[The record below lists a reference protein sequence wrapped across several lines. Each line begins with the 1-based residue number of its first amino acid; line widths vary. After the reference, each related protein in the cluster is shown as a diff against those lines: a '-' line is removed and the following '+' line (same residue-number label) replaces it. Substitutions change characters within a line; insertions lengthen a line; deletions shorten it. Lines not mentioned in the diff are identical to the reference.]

1 MSSRSYAYSSNHS
14 RGSRQYQTPNLAVT
28 EASFQSLQ
36 LSDTSLTPTY
46 STSDRYSSR
55 GSYGQETLHPTYLT
69 PGYDAVSFASSSP
82 SGSYLGSQ
90 RGTSPLAGL
99 EQDPG
104 NFFDTAAS
112 NYGRAD
118 MSSYSSYGTPVPSSY
133 HGQDYA
139 YAGGDASSRRSM
151 SSPIGPHIL
160 PSSVWDAF
168 GMEDRDIARQR
179 RRRLSESRRL
189 AKARMRRTKLPT
201 IVEPDMSSIGESMG
215 LSIDFLA
222 APSTS
227 SSYDIGGSSGYP
239 RTSSTSSAP
248 YLSGVAGSSN
258 PYGSSYSS
266 SYGVG
271 DLGTHSL
278 YPR

>member
-1 MSSRSYAYSSNHS
+1 
-14 RGSRQYQTPNLAVT
+14 
-28 EASFQSLQ
+28 
-36 LSDTSLTPTY
+36 
-46 STSDRYSSR
+46 
-55 GSYGQETLHPTYLT
+55 
-69 PGYDAVSFASSSP
+69 
-82 SGSYLGSQ
+82 
-90 RGTSPLAGL
+90 
-99 EQDPG
+99 
-104 NFFDTAAS
+104 
-112 NYGRAD
+112 
-118 MSSYSSYGTPVPSSY
+118 
-133 HGQDYA
+133 
-139 YAGGDASSRRSM
+139 M

-189 AKARMRRTKLPT
+189 GKVRMRRTKLPT
-201 IVEPDMSSIGESMG
+201 IVEPEMSSIGESMG

-222 APSTS
+222 APATS
-227 SSYDIGGSSGYP
+227 SSYDISGSSGYP

-248 YLSGVAGSSN
+248 YLSGVAGPSN

-271 DLGTHSL
+271 DLGAHSL